1 MGVTQIAYLALLALV
16 GAQRLMEL
24 VISRAHHRRMV
35 ASGASVVREKYFPA
49 MVLLHAGV
57 LVAAGAEVI
66 FLHRPFIPALAISM
80 FILFLLSNA
89 MRGWVIATMR
99 DHWTAQVMNSVDLG
113 VVHAGPYRWIRH
125 PNYVAVFVEIIALPL
140 IYSAWITAIA
150 ATALNLW
157 VLRQRLRV
165 EDSLLL
171 ANPNYR
177 ELMGGKPR
185 FIPRFL

>member
-1 MGVTQIAYLALLALV
+1 
-16 GAQRLMEL
+16 MEL
-24 VISRAHHRRMV
+24 VISRAHHRRMQ
-35 ASGASVVREKYFPA
+35 ANGAAVVRERHFPA
-49 MVLLHAGV
+49 MILLHGGV
-57 LVAAGAEVI
+57 LIAAGAEVI

-80 FILFLLSNA
+80 FVLLVLSNA
-89 MRGWVIATMR
+89 MRAWVIVTMR

-113 VVHAGPYRWIRH
+113 VVHDGPYRWVRH
-125 PNYVAVFVEIIALPL
+125 PNYVAVFVEIIAIPL

-150 ATALNLW
+150 ATALNVW

-171 ANPNYR
+171 ANPDYR
-177 ELMGGKPR
+177 ALMGGKPR